1 MEIETKGKNK
11 SGGDKKFYSIKII
24 VVGNS
29 TVGKT
34 KIIYR
39 LVNNEF
45 RDDRIETIGR
55 DFETYNVEYNDKI
68 LKLVLMDTAGGEKF
82 KSITRGYYKNCSFS
96 LIVYD
101 ITDKKSFTSI
111 KEWIEEC
118 QNYANI
124 NIHMVLLGNKID
136 LNEERKISKE
146 EGEELAKEYVMDF
159 YETSAKTGENIEDI
173 FLGLCELISNN
184 IDEGKYDFNNPFS
197 GVKKISFE
205 EEDLKVNKTFSLSEK
220 KNYSVK
226 YGTKIKKKNKC
237 CK

>member
-1 MEIETKGKNK
+1 METETKEKNEI
-11 SGGDKKFYSIKII
+11 GGDKKCYSIKII
-24 VVGNS
+24 FVGES
-29 TVGKT
+29 GVGKT
-34 KIIYR
+34 NLIYR
-39 LVNNEF
+39 LINHQFIN
-45 RDDRIETIGR
+45 DLGN
-55 DFETYNVEYNDKI
+55 NVEYNDKI

-82 KSITRGYYKNCSFS
+82 KSITRGYYKTCSFA

-101 ITDKKSFTSI
+101 ITDKKSFNSI

-118 QNYANI
+118 QNYAND

-146 EGEELAKEYVMDF
+146 QGKELAKEHIMDF

-184 IDEGKYDFNNPFS
+184 IDEGKYDFNNPSS

-205 EEDLKVNKTFSLSEK
+205 EEYLKVNKTFSLSEK
-220 KNYSVK
+220 NNYSVK